1 MFSLQGKTALV
12 AGASRGIGAAIAQAV
27 AAAGAR
33 TLLASRSLAE
43 LEKQATRLRAAG
55 HDAAALALDV
65 RDSASIRA
73 CFRAAADADVLIN
86 VAGTNIRKP
95 FEQYTK
101 QEYDFLLQTNLH
113 GLVELTQLVGARM
126 IERGRG
132 GKILFIGSLMSLVGL
147 PYVTVYGITKGAL
160 GQLTKTLAAEWGRHN
175 IQVNCIAPGFILTD
189 LNRKMW
195 ESAAMTE
202 WLAGAQ
208 ATPRLGRPEEVAP
221 LAVFLSGPGSDFIT
235 GQIIPVDG
243 GYTTTRVWPH
253 APE

>member
-1 MFSLQGKTALV
+1 MFSLQGKTVLV
-12 AGASRGIGAAIAQAV
+12 AGASRGIGAAIAHAV

-33 TLLASRSLAE
+33 TLLASRSLGE
-43 LEKQATRLRAAG
+43 LEKHATRLRAAG
-55 HDAAALALDV
+55 HDAAALLLDV

-73 CFRAAADADVLIN
+73 CADAAAAADILVN
-86 VAGTNIRKP
+86 VAGTNIRKR
-95 FEQYTK
+95 FEQYTR

-113 GLVELTQLVGARM
+113 GLVELTQRVGARM

-132 GKILFIGSLMSLVGL
+132 GKVIFIGSLMSLVGL
-147 PYVTVYGITKGAL
+147 PYVSVYGVTKGAL
-160 GQLTKTLAAEWGRHN
+160 GQLTKTLAAEWGQYN

-195 ESAAMTE
+195 ESPVMTD
-202 WLAGAQ
+202 WLLGAQ
-208 ATPRLGRPEEVAP
+208 AAPKLGRPEQVAP
-221 LAVFLSGPGSDFIT
+221 LAVFLSGPGSDYIT

-253 APE
+253 VPE